1 MEFVQYNANP
11 KKKKTA
17 DCVIRATCTGLKESW
32 EDTYKGMLEVALD
45 TYQAIS
51 YKKNFEI
58 YLKRK
63 GYEKQSMP
71 RHKDNSRYTVKE
83 FIDELAKPK
92 GIYVISIANH
102 LTLVINKKLID
113 IWDCSRKSV
122 GNYWYINDK
131 SYTQK
136 ELDEMIQSN
145 DKPKRKKKRIEL

>member
-1 MEFVQYNANP
+1 MP
-11 KKKKTA
+11 K
-17 DCVIRATCTGLKESW
+17 
-32 EDTYKGMLEVALD
+32 
-45 TYQAIS
+45 
-51 YKKNFEI
+51 
-58 YLKRK
+58 
-63 GYEKQSMP
+63 
-71 RHKDNSRYTVKE
+71 HKDNSRYTVKE

-92 GIYVISIANH
+92 GTYIISIANH
-102 LTLVINKKLID
+102 LTLVINKKLVD